1 MFSTLLASF
10 WSNLSV
16 FHEQMRI
23 TKKSKKY
30 FFFEKKYTSQINLTP
45 PPQTCWEHCLPNRQK
60 KKKMRKNIRKRG
72 MLIFLHPRSVRAKKN
87 SQDP

>member
-1 MFSTLLASF
+1 MNTNIILVISAHVIIYFTKTDNKAVFSFVSKL
-10 WSNLSV
+10 
-16 FHEQMRI
+16 
-23 TKKSKKY
+23 KKSIPVK
-30 FFFEKKYTSQINLTP
+30 LTYLP